1 MEQCFSGYCRA
12 LDASRVVMADTD
24 DGAADCD
31 FPACLHAPVCK
42 IAAELREFWA
52 KWWKSLRNRRE
63 KSEFSPDFRKNSG
76 KTCKKD

>member
-12 LDASRVVMADTD
+12 LDGVARC
-24 DGAADCD
+24 DGRHGRRCCGLR
-31 FPACLHAPVCK
+31 FSGVLHAPVCK
-42 IAAELREFWA
+42 IAAELREFLGEMVEE
-52 KWWKSLRNRRE
+52 LRNRRE

>member
-31 FPACLHAPVCK
+31 FPACIHAPVCK
-42 IAAELREFWA
+42 IAAELREFLGEMVEA
-52 KWWKSLRNRRE
+52 PAEQTEE
-63 KSEFSPDFRKNSG
+63 K
-76 KTCKKD
+76 

>member
-31 FPACLHAPVCK
+31 APVCK
-42 IAAELREFWA
+42 IAAELREFLGEMVEEPA
-52 KWWKSLRNRRE
+52 EQTEE
-63 KSEFSPDFRKNSG
+63 K
-76 KTCKKD
+76 

>member
-12 LDASRVVMADTD
+12 LDASRVVMADMD

-42 IAAELREFWA
+42 IAAELRGFLGEMVEEPA
-52 KWWKSLRNRRE
+52 EQTGE
-63 KSEFSPDFRKNSG
+63 K
-76 KTCKKD
+76 